1 MKKKN
6 RATPFAK
13 KLTAAC
19 YFGDLSSNCTHL
31 LWHGVF
37 QNTSHQQCCLAAARA
52 TQEGPCSPTLHNFT
66 GTGVFFQGNIWMEIQ
81 INSLWA
87 SLPAHFYHNTSISL
101 PPSLPPALNYF
112 FLFPLPSAFLTP
124 CSLASQDLG
133 LIFSFVMISSFVIFL
148 ASEIIFSPSLSALV
162 VPLCFTYSKLRKLR

>member
-1 MKKKN
+1 MQFGSIPARRKFALCFQSGKFPETCLFIRAHYFPSVEKNSPLVAIGLAFCSSSGHKKQQKGKNNRSFENVSVKMVHLRINFYTVGRRKKN

-31 LWHGVF
+31 LWRGVF

-66 GTGVFFQGNIWMEIQ
+66 GTGVFFQGNI
-81 INSLWA
+81 
-87 SLPAHFYHNTSISL
+87 
-101 PPSLPPALNYF
+101 
-112 FLFPLPSAFLTP
+112 
-124 CSLASQDLG
+124 
-133 LIFSFVMISSFVIFL
+133 
-148 ASEIIFSPSLSALV
+148 
-162 VPLCFTYSKLRKLR
+162 